1 MKTQIVPLS
10 PATQVPE
17 DTQDRWL
24 DRTVRRRSATVSFWY
39 AYVNYPRRWSKQ
51 FWRFLQTTPG
61 KMTAM
66 VVSLSLIILLAGL
79 SMSQVAADR
88 RSEFDQLI
96 NNTEPVSYMAQNL
109 YSSLSYANTAAS
121 SGFVMAD
128 TPNTEFRTDYATE
141 YQKAGRAIAFTSSGI
156 ADRDSEEMQLVTEL
170 SQKLPIYTG
179 LVETAWANNRQAN
192 PVGVAYMS
200 DASSL
205 MRKDL
210 LPTASQLYTLTSA
223 NVAEQQR
230 ALTVPAWRPIVGL
243 AVALIALVL
252 AQFWLAAITNRRL
265 NKGMLT
271 AFALMVVATF
281 WVVTVNA
288 LTWQAGSEASIKA
301 TEPLENLTNARI
313 SAQQARTQE
322 MLALVWRESL
332 EGTNRTF
339 AATSTSIKET
349 LATFD
354 NPTAREAEKA
364 LQSWHETHD
373 AIVEKLNAG
382 DYDGAQKLALDPTTA
397 KSYSKLDSTLTQLID
412 ATRATMRNYIQQ
424 GITASTFMSSMVLV
438 LSILAVLSLWLGIRP
453 RLQEYL

>member
-10 PATQVPE
+10 PIAQVPE

-24 DRTVRRRSATVSFWY
+24 DRTARRRSAARSFWY
-39 AYVNYPRRWSKQ
+39 AYVNFPRRWSKQ
-51 FWRFLQTTPG
+51 LWRFLQTTPG

-66 VVSLSLIILLAGL
+66 VVALSVIILSAGL
-79 SMSQVAADR
+79 SMSQIAADR
-88 RSEFDQLI
+88 RAEFDRLI

-121 SGFVMAD
+121 SGFALAD

-141 YQKAGRAIAFTSSGI
+141 YQKAGLAIALTSSGI
-156 ADRDSEEMQLVTEL
+156 ADRDSQEMALVSEL

-179 LVETAWANNRQAN
+179 LVETAWANNRQGN

-205 MRKDL
+205 MREDL
-210 LPTASQLYTLTSA
+210 LPTAAQLYTLTSE
-223 NVAEQQR
+223 NVETQQR
-230 ALTVPAWRPIVGL
+230 ALTVPLWQPIIGL

-271 AFALMVVATF
+271 AFALMVVATM
-281 WVVTVNA
+281 WVVTANV
-288 LTWQAGSEASIKA
+288 LTWQAGSEATIKA
-301 TEPLENLTNARI
+301 AGPLESLTNARI
-313 SAQQARTQE
+313 TAQQARTQE

-332 EGTNRTF
+332 EGTNKTF
-339 AATSTSIKET
+339 ASTSSSIKET

-354 NPTAREAEKA
+354 SPTAREAEKA
-364 LQSWHETHD
+364 LQSWHDAHD
-373 AIVEKLNAG
+373 AIVDKLNVG
-382 DYDGAQKLALDPTTA
+382 DYEGAQKLALDPTTA
-397 KSYSKLDSTLTQLID
+397 QSYSKLDSTLTQLID
-412 ATRATMRNYIQQ
+412 ATRATMRNYIHQ
-424 GITASTFMSSMVLV
+424 GITASTFVSTMVLV